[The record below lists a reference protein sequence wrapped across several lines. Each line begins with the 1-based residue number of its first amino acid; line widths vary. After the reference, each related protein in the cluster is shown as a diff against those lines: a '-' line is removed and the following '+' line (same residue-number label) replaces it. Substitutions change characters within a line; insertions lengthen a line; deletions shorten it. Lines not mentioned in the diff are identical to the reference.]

1 VIQQKSLEGDQLL
14 LRCRE
19 AAAQMG
25 GGADAGV
32 GGGAAGHAMT
42 RGEPAGTRRGA
53 ETGGDIEKN
62 GGTGGGSGGG
72 VEGGGRGE
80 GLTREGLGL
89 SKAEL
94 EQEVRRLRNVERK
107 EKNEKNEK
115 SGKNE
120 RAGFVGSMSVSG
132 LGGVSREV
140 QRLRV
145 DDLLAHTPFNLTGIA
160 A

>member
-1 VIQQKSLEGDQLL
+1 
-14 LRCRE
+14 
-19 AAAQMG
+19 MG

-32 GGGAAGHAMT
+32 GGSARHAMT

-53 ETGGDIEKN
+53 EAGGDIEKN
-62 GGTGGGSGGG
+62 GGNGGGSGGD

-94 EQEVRRLRNVERK
+94 EQEVRRLRNLEKK
-107 EKNEKNEK
+107 EKTEQNER

-120 RAGFVGSMSVSG
+120 RAGFVGSISVSG
-132 LGGVSREV
+132 LAGVSREV

-145 DDLLAHTPFNLTGIA
+145 DDLLANTHFNLTGIA